1 MEASRWGRPL
11 LVTRMKTALACAF
24 VTLVV
29 PAAAPAAPAAGPRD
43 SSLRLVSPHRY
54 QVFQRGDGAF
64 SLRLGAR
71 LAGQATPRVR
81 SASRCGD
88 DLFATGDVEALLVQG

>member
-1 MEASRWGRPL
+1 
-11 LVTRMKTALACAF
+11 MKTALATIV
-24 VTLVV
+24 VTSV
-29 PAAAPAAPAAGPRD
+29 APAAPAAGPRD
-43 SSLRLVSPHRY
+43 SSLRLVSPQRY

-71 LAGQATPRVR
+71 PAGQATLQVR

-88 DLFATGDVEALLVQG
+88 ELFATGDVEALLVQG